1 MLYRPEATL
10 FLSFYMFFIA
20 RFFCSLP
27 ELLSFFAPQYSI
39 LPGSLLALISCFSF
53 IAPDVQASSMTAK
66 DFEPIDDDAIE
77 LHAIS
82 TADRSDGLGYVVRF
96 HFSAQPDS
104 FKVIQPEAEHTQ
116 MLIYHANIKH
126 DEVRLPESQV
136 FSSFAISDFRG
147 GIGIDIHFLSADE
160 RGNDGV
166 YMARAYPDQNGQHLL
181 LAYSEISEQEMQLL
195 SDGIEALDWQDA
207 ETLTEAGAADNP
219 AAPTELVSE
228 NPETEQQ
235 PNGLEVPAENILAEI
250 NRSAISFDTIILD
263 AGHGGRDPGAVSPN
277 GRYEKDIVLA
287 VTQKVGEYIK
297 EYLSELNVVYTRDDD
312 RFIGLAERGRIANRN
327 EGHLFISIHTNSYS
341 GRRARGAEFYFL
353 GTGRSQS
360 ALEVMQRENS
370 VIRFEEG
377 DDATTELTRDQLMV
391 YELQNIGN
399 MNMSQRFAELLNQQF
414 SERAQRRSRGV
425 KQAGLQVLFEASMPG
440 VLVEIGFI
448 SNPEEE
454 RFMTSDY
461 GQSILASAIF
471 RAVREYKNS
480 VDRTRNREQADE

>member
-1 MLYRPEATL
+1 MSCFNY
-10 FLSFYMFFIA
+10 FFF
-20 RFFCSLP
+20 R
-27 ELLSFFAPQYSI
+27 AP
-39 LPGSLLALISCFSF
+39 ALIFQILRGVRSAHTYILLPVAICMMVFQGAF
-53 IAPDVQASSMTAK
+53 ASTGESA
-66 DFEPIDDDAIE
+66 DADTIE
-77 LHAIS
+77 LQAIS

-104 FKVIQPEAEHTQ
+104 FRVIQPDADHSQ
-116 MLIYHANIKH
+116 IIFYHDSIEYS
-126 DEVRLPESQV
+126 EVRMPSSRV
-136 FSSFAISDFRG
+136 FSAFNISG
-147 GIGIDIHFLSADE
+147 IPNGIGIDIHFLPPEE
-160 RGNDGV
+160 RRQARV
-166 YMARAYPDQNGQHLL
+166 YMARAYPDQNGRHILL
-181 LAYSEISEQEMQLL
+181 SYTEISEREMEIL
-195 SDGIEALDWQDA
+195 SDGLAPVNWDRLRANSGGEQQII
-207 ETLTEAGAADNP
+207 TEATGEQAEEA
-219 AAPTELVSE
+219 VSGLS
-228 NPETEQQ
+228 ETPGDTSSASSQS
-235 PNGLEVPAENILAEI
+235 PFTEI
-250 NRSAISFDTIILD
+250 NRSAISFDTVILD

-277 GRYEKDIVLA
+277 GHYEKDIVLE
-287 VTQKVGEYIK
+287 VTKKLGAYIE
-297 EYLSELNVVYTRDDD
+297 EYLPELKVVYTRKDDT
-312 RFIGLAERGRIANRN
+312 FLGLAERGRIANRS

-341 GRRARGAEFYFL
+341 GRRASGAEFYFL

-399 MNMSQRFAELLNQQF
+399 MNMSQHFAELLNHQF

-440 VLVEIGFI
+440 VLVELGFI

-471 RAVREYKNS
+471 RAVREYKES
-480 VDRTRNREQADE
+480 VERVFNRQQAEE